1 MNIDYDRDV
10 HNSVEWTLGNF
21 TLILGKNFVKAT
33 VFSTERITKG
43 NIEFKKSPVST
54 KAFFSSNQVTVLTV

>member
-1 MNIDYDRDV
+1 MNIDYDV
-10 HNSVEWTLGNF
+10 HNSVEWTLLGNF